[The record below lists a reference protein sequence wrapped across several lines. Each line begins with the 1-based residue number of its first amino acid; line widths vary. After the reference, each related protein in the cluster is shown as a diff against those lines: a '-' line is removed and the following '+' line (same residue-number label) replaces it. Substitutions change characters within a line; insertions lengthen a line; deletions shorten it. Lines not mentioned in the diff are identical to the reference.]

1 MNTSRGIFRETFL
14 FPHKTA
20 SPGDVNKRQHT
31 EFQDINAEE
40 EEEKKKR
47 SGSVYDFH
55 SKTGRNGTEKRT
67 REKKKIKR
75 LR

>member
-40 EEEKKKR
+40 EEEKKKVR
-47 SGSVYDFH
+47 IS
-55 SKTGRNGTEKRT
+55 
-67 REKKKIKR
+67 
-75 LR
+75 L